1 MMHSSPASAK
11 ILDIWRIISKTI
23 TAESLVVRLIDGDP
37 VIHFLSIFLKAD
49 PGILHELFYNIA
61 VFPSAGFVD
70 GFRQIIVIE
79 GYQRFYMIFSAGVDD
94 TVIKVNASL
103 TLTTGTIWQNPGPCN
118 RKAVSI
124 LTAFS
129 QHTDVLFIVMIK
141 IACHISG
148 HRIDAVLLTVAEYIP
163 VRKAF
168 TAFLPAALALISGS
182 GTAP

>member
-49 PGILHELFYNIA
+49 PGILHELFYDIA
-61 VFPSAGFVD
+61 VFPSTGFVD

-94 TVIKVNASL
+94 TVIKVNAFL
-103 TLTTGTIWQNPGPCN
+103 TLTTSTIC
-118 RKAVSI
+118 
-124 LTAFS
+124 
-129 QHTDVLFIVMIK
+129 
-141 IACHISG
+141 
-148 HRIDAVLLTVAEYIP
+148 RIRVHAIEK
-163 VRKAF
+163 R
-168 TAFLPAALALISGS
+168 
-182 GTAP
+182 

>member
-49 PGILHELFYNIA
+49 PGILHELFYDIA
-61 VFPSAGFVD
+61 VFPSTGFVD

-94 TVIKVNASL
+94 TVIKSM
-103 TLTTGTIWQNPGPCN
+103 P
-118 RKAVSI
+118 S
-124 LTAFS
+124 
-129 QHTDVLFIVMIK
+129 
-141 IACHISG
+141 
-148 HRIDAVLLTVAEYIP
+148 
-163 VRKAF
+163 
-168 TAFLPAALALISGS
+168 
-182 GTAP
+182 